1 MRKEKR
7 LPQWLETFR
16 RMHVTCGLSRAEYEG
31 CLSDIARN
39 NQMMLSICS
48 VFCVI
53 VYAVMAIVMR
63 GMQGETKTF
72 GINCVMLVITFG
84 ALLYVNL
91 FFDKAPKL
99 LLPVSY
105 TVSAFIMLHGIA
117 LATLLH
123 PERSSVSF
131 CAMLA
136 LGPALFIDKPYR
148 MSLFSGTMLAIFIA
162 LAAKMKPEP
171 FADIAN
177 AVIFWL
183 LGCFI
188 STYVNHVR
196 LQSFQLIR
204 LRNQMRP
211 HFIYNCL
218 NAISVLCAV
227 EPERA
232 ENAIADFAD
241 YLRYSLDADVNQGIV
256 PFKEELKNIRTY
268 LSLEQM
274 RFGDELQVVE
284 NLDTLDFDVPSLSIQ
299 PIVENAVRHGVRKK
313 DGKGC
318 VTLTTKKEDGKVI
331 ITVSDDG
338 PGFKKKPEKG
348 VHVGIQNVRYR
359 LAVLMDGEM
368 EITSRPGGGTTV
380 AIRLPSRQ

>member
-7 LPQWLETFR
+7 LPEWLEAFR
-16 RMHVTCGLSRAEYEG
+16 RMHVSFGLSRAEYEG
-31 CLSDIARN
+31 CLSDITRN

-48 VFCVI
+48 AFCVI
-53 VYAVMAIVMR
+53 VYAAMAMIMR
-63 GMQGETKTF
+63 CMQGEAETF

-84 ALLYVNL
+84 ALVYANL

-105 TVSAFIMLHGIA
+105 AVSAFIMLYGIA
-117 LATLLH
+117 LSTLLH
-123 PERSSVSF
+123 PEQSSVSF

-148 MSLFSGTMLAIFIA
+148 MSLFTGTMLVIFIA
-162 LAAKMKPEP
+162 LAAKAKAEP

-196 LQSFQLIR
+196 LQSFQLTR
-204 LRNQMRP
+204 LRDQVRP

-218 NAISVLCAV
+218 NAISTLCAV

-232 ENAIADFAD
+232 ESAIVDFAD
-241 YLRYSLDADVNQGIV
+241 YLRYSLDADVKQGIV
-256 PFKEELKNIRTY
+256 PFEQELKNIRTY

-284 NLDTLDFDVPSLSIQ
+284 NLQTLDFDVPSLAVQ

-318 VTLTTKKEDGKVI
+318 VTITTQKEDGMVV

-359 LAVLMDGEM
+359 LAVLMDGKM
-368 EITSRPGGGTTV
+368 EITSGHGEGTTV
-380 AIRLPSRQ
+380 AIRLPIRQ